1 MNISLVI
8 PAFNEGKNVFLLA
21 LEIEKVISNQ
31 DQFEIIFVDDGSTD
45 DTYACMLEA
54 KKNIDL
60 DIHTIQS
67 KKNNGQSIAVLM
79 GVKEAAYEWVMTL
92 DSDLQNKPE
101 NFLLLINQIRSN
113 PELFKNTLVAG
124 IRVKRNDNFV
134 KRASSKFAN
143 AIRQYLLKDE
153 CVDTGCG
160 LKLFN
165 KQFFL
170 ELPHFKN
177 MHRFLP
183 ALYKMHNG
191 SCQFV
196 EVSHSPRL
204 AGISKY
210 GTIDRLIAGVWDL
223 IGIMWMKNRM
233 AVKLDYEYQ
242 K

>member
-8 PAFNEGKNVFLLA
+8 PALNEGKNVFLLA
-21 LEIEKVISNQ
+21 LEIEKVLSTE

-45 DTYACMLEA
+45 DTYECMLEA
-54 KKNIDL
+54 KKSIDL
-60 DIHTIQS
+60 DLHTIHS
-67 KKNNGQSIAVLM
+67 RRNNGQSIAILM
-79 GVKEAAYEWVMTL
+79 GVKEAKYEWVMTL

-101 NFLLLINQIRSN
+101 NFSILIDQMRSN
-113 PELFKNTLVAG
+113 PDVFKNTLVAG
-124 IRVKRNDNFV
+124 IRKERNDNFV
-134 KRASSKFAN
+134 KKVSSKIAN
-143 AIRQYLLKDE
+143 SVRQYLLKDE

-165 KQFFL
+165 KEFFL

-183 ALYKMHNG
+183 ALYKMHGG
-191 SCQFV
+191 SCQYI
-196 EVSHSPRL
+196 EVTHSSRI

-210 GTIDRLIAGVWDL
+210 GTFDRLIAGVWDL
-223 IGIMWMKNRM
+223 IGVMWLKNRM
-233 AVKLDYEYQ
+233 KMNLDYEYQ